1 MLRYSESK
9 MASAEIFR
17 LVLTR
22 MTELGLSFT
31 PIHYAVI
38 YEYVSGINPAL
49 SQALDTRMKSEKH
62 LSDTDVE
69 TIFLRFV
76 APEYVLPLNEQRDS
90 LAKEIQEVLEHISR
104 STQSTTH
111 EAERVQKG
119 MEFYGASLQKND
131 VDEKTLKS
139 LIDSV
144 LRDTLSI
151 KRSSDSLSQDLTES
165 QKKIELL
172 QRELRNAR
180 AEALIDPLT
189 ELLNRRGL
197 NAKVESLLAEGKY
210 SGKEMAVLMLDI
222 DHFKKI
228 NDTHGHMVGDKAIVA
243 VSRILKMSLRKGDL
257 AARIGGE
264 EFALLLPGGTSADGL
279 AMGEKIRKSVEKIEI
294 LNVTK
299 RQKIGVMT
307 LSVGVDAGWLGP
319 DWIQMMERADKA
331 LYASKAEGRNRTTV
345 FGSHAMA

>member
-1 MLRYSESK
+1 
-9 MASAEIFR
+9 
-17 LVLTR
+17 
-22 MTELGLSFT
+22 
-31 PIHYAVI
+31 
-38 YEYVSGINPAL
+38 
-49 SQALDTRMKSEKH
+49 
-62 LSDTDVE
+62 
-69 TIFLRFV
+69 
-76 APEYVLPLNEQRDS
+76 
-90 LAKEIQEVLEHISR
+90 
-104 STQSTTH
+104 
-111 EAERVQKG
+111 
-119 MEFYGASLQKND
+119 
-131 VDEKTLKS
+131 
-139 LIDSV
+139 
-144 LRDTLSI
+144 
-151 KRSSDSLSQDLTES
+151 
-165 QKKIELL
+165 
-172 QRELRNAR
+172 
-180 AEALIDPLT
+180 
-189 ELLNRRGL
+189 
-197 NAKVESLLAEGKY
+197 GKY